1 MAFEERDNIS
11 ENEAKN
17 DALEDEQRA
26 AKIASIREQLA
37 KGSYNISGKDV
48 ADKIISLIKS

>member
-1 MAFEERDNIS
+1 MAFEERDNIPGS
-11 ENEAKN
+11 EAKN